1 MSPAVVQAV
10 RAAIADWH
18 READGSRTQAEYHE
32 RLAAEHR
39 ADAERAA
46 ATAAELEAALAAEG
60 VAP

>member
-1 MSPAVVQAV
+1 MNPAVIAAV
-10 RAAIADWH
+10 RESLGDWQ

-39 ADAERAA
+39 RDAERADA
-46 ATAAELEAALAAEG
+46 KAAELADALRAEG